1 MAQLLGQRAG
11 TTGENSTVI
20 GSNASASMYST
31 KTTGA
36 VAVGSYSKAY
46 ATESQALGY
55 FSEVDAKNDR
65 GVALGHALN
74 QLYRLERKAILL
86 KIAMGMLLLG
96 FLKWV
101 QLQ

>member
-1 MAQLLGQRAG
+1 MH
-11 TTGENSTVI
+11 
-20 GSNASASMYST
+20 ST

-65 GVALGHALN
+65 GVALGA
-74 QLYRLERKAILL
+74 RS
-86 KIAMGMLLLG
+86 KINCTG
-96 FLKWV
+96 
-101 QLQ
+101 